1 MSFGSIDT
9 IARVSGLV
17 SSYVLPLFSTLVN
30 LATYV
35 VILAKTMGYGGIR
48 NLFLKKCFKNRGKFR
63 KGYYNKGRLERLG
76 RYGPGSE
83 QPIQSYP

>member
-48 NLFLKKCFKNRGKFR
+48 NPF
-63 KGYYNKGRLERLG
+63 
-76 RYGPGSE
+76 
-83 QPIQSYP
+83 